1 MKKYQF
7 HKRWG
12 DKYPIRPEVVDY
24 AYSLIEEPVKQ
35 IEYLKYLTKV
45 TEWWDD
51 NDKENIPTVIKRNCK
66 TAADRIKAEQKYKDY
81 LSDHLRGA
89 NKTFKVAKFTTFHLR
104 GTKTSKEAKF
114 TMLQLIFFQ
123 GRTTGRDLSRV
134 KDIGYFQ
141 SYMQRK
147 YIRPKGRP
155 YLLAWY
161 LHHLIDYCH
170 EVYMMFPLT
179 EIINRNRYRIKPSD
193 PEYDEVVSFIQQHW
207 EELKYDFESY

>member
-1 MKKYQF
+1 MQ
-7 HKRWG
+7 
-12 DKYPIRPEVVDY
+12 PEAVDY
-24 AYSLIEEPVKQ
+24 AYSIIEEPVKQ

-51 NDKENIPTVIKRNCK
+51 NDIDYVWRHIKKNCK
-66 TAADRIKAEQKYKDY
+66 TPADRIKTERKYKDY
-81 LSDHLRGA
+81 LRDHLRGVVP
-89 NKTFKVAKFTTFHLR
+89 KTIGLAGKATGHTVF
-104 GTKTSKEAKF
+104 EN
-114 TMLQLIFFQ
+114 FFFG
-123 GRTTGRDLSRV
+123 GRKTGRDISRV
-134 KDIGYFQ
+134 KGIGRFH

-161 LHHLIDYCH
+161 LHHLIDYCY

-179 EIINRNRYRIKPSD
+179 EIINRNRDRIKPSD

>member
-12 DKYPIRPEVVDY
+12 EKYPIQSEAVDY
-24 AYSLIEEPVKQ
+24 AYSLIDEPLKQ
-35 IEYLKYLTKV
+35 TEYLKYLTKV

-51 NDKENIPTVIKRNCK
+51 NDIDYVWRHIKKNCK
-66 TAADRIKAEQKYKDY
+66 TPADRIKTEQKYKDY
-81 LSDHLRGA
+81 LSDHLLGVLPFNAAR
-89 NKTFKVAKFTTFHLR
+89 F
-104 GTKTSKEAKF
+104 TSKAAKL
-114 TMLQLIFFQ
+114 TMFQHMFFG
-123 GRTTGRDLSRV
+123 GRKTGRDLSRV

-170 EVYMMFPLT
+170 GIYMMFPFT
-179 EIINRNRYRIKPSD
+179 EIINRNRDRIKPSD
-193 PEYDEVVSFIQQHW
+193 LEYDEVVNFIRQHW
-207 EELKYDFESY
+207 EELINDFESY

>member
-1 MKKYQF
+1 MKKYRF

-12 DKYPIRPEVVDY
+12 DKYKIQPEAIDY

-35 IEYLKYLTKV
+35 TEYLQYLTKV

-51 NDKENIPTVIKRNCK
+51 NDIEYIPSEIKRNCK
-66 TAADRIKAEQKYKDY
+66 TPVDRIKAEQSYNES
-81 LSDHLRGA
+81 LHDHLQGKWPDLFLA
-89 NKTFKVAKFTTFHLR
+89 
-104 GTKTSKEAKF
+104 
-114 TMLQLIFFQ
+114 IFFKT
-123 GRTTGRDLSRV
+123 RKTGRDLSRA

-179 EIINRNRYRIKPSD
+179 EIINKNRDRIKPSD

>member
-12 DKYPIRPEVVDY
+12 EKYPIPPEAVNY
-24 AYSLIEEPVKQ
+24 TYSLIEEPVKQ
-35 IEYLKYLTKV
+35 IEYLEYLTKI

-66 TAADRIKAEQKYKDY
+66 TAADRVKTEQQYKDY
-81 LSDHLRGA
+81 LSEHLRGIPMIP
-89 NKTFKVAKFTTFHLR
+89 KRRKFGDTLKGAMFLP
-104 GTKTSKEAKF
+104 
-114 TMLQLIFFQ
+114 LFFN

-141 SYMQRK
+141 SYMQQK

-155 YLLAWY
+155 YFLAWY

-170 EVYMMFPLT
+170 ELYETKSLT
-179 EIINRNRYRIKPSD
+179 EIINRNRERIKPIY
-193 PEYDEVVSFIQQHW
+193 PAGYDEVVSFVQQNW
-207 EELKYDFESY
+207 EELKHDFDATL

>member
-12 DKYPIRPEVVDY
+12 ERYPIQSEAVDY
-24 AYSLIEEPVKQ
+24 VYSLIDKPLKQ
-35 IEYLKYLTKV
+35 REYLEYITKV

-51 NDKENIPTVIKRNCK
+51 KDINYILAEIKRNCK
-66 TAADRIKAEQKYKDY
+66 TPADRIKTEWKYKDY
-81 LSDHLRGA
+81 LLDHLRGVVP
-89 NKTFKVAKFTTFHLR
+89 KTIGLAGKATGHTVFENL
-104 GTKTSKEAKF
+104 
-114 TMLQLIFFQ
+114 FF
-123 GRTTGRDLSRV
+123 GVRKTGRELSRV
-134 KDIGYFQ
+134 KDLGYFH

-147 YIRPKGRP
+147 YIPKERP

-170 EVYMMFPLT
+170 DLYKTKPLT
-179 EIINRNRYRIKPSD
+179 EIINRNRDSIKPSD

>member
-12 DKYPIRPEVVDY
+12 EKYPIQSEAVDY
-24 AYSLIEEPVKQ
+24 AYSLIDEPLKQ
-35 IEYLKYLTKV
+35 TEYLKYLTKV

-51 NDKENIPTVIKRNCK
+51 NDISYVLAVIRRDCK
-66 TAADRIKAEQKYKDY
+66 TPEDRAKTEKKYQAY
-81 LSDHLRGA
+81 LSDHIRGVLPFKGA
-89 NKTFKVAKFTTFHLR
+89 RFTSKVANL
-104 GTKTSKEAKF
+104 
-114 TMLQLIFFQ
+114 TMFQALFFV

-134 KDIGYFQ
+134 KNTGYFQ

-170 EVYMMFPLT
+170 EIYIMFPFT
-179 EIINRNRYRIKPSD
+179 EIINRNRVRKIART
-193 PEYDEVVSFIQQHW
+193 
-207 EELKYDFESY
+207 LKIL